1 MKKFFLLAALVVA
14 AVSAHAQNKVYC
26 SLVGTAKPFSLKM
39 TVQVDFGQEMV
50 RGLRVFDSRLKGE
63 DGKPIVFNSMIDAL
77 NYMGQM
83 GWVFEQAYVVT
94 SAQQQVYTYIM
105 SKDADEEGKEEGAA
119 APEE

>member
-1 MKKFFLLAALVVA
+1 MLAALVVA

-119 APEE
+119 AREE